1 MKIASIDGNNRSL
14 GTADLWTYS
23 SYILQLNKKESCT
36 LCYVPMAEAENL
48 KIKFKDSHTTSA
60 NPQWINTCCARYI
73 EIGTMHI
80 KQQSRSRSNLAILL
94 LWTYIHTYK
103 HPKDMVIVAVCN
115 DPKLCFYQLRNNC
128 ASLNNAL
135 VLFSLD
141 L

>member
-80 KQQSRSRSNLAILL
+80 KQQSRSRSNLANSTPEYIC
-94 LWTYIHTYK
+94 TYIHIQTDRYLCT
-103 HPKDMVIVAVCN
+103 PK
-115 DPKLCFYQLRNNC
+115 RHGHSS
-128 ASLNNAL
+128 SL
-135 VLFSLD
+135 
-141 L
+141 